1 MTTMSTDTRDRAC
14 CEEAERASAFSRRSL
29 LKALGVGSVAI
40 AAGPLVGM
48 RAAFA
53 ADPGWTGDT
62 VVVLSLRGGFDGL
75 SAVAPVADPNLP
87 VWRPSIALT
96 QAAAF
101 QLDSTFGM
109 HPALAPLQA
118 LWTSNKLAFVHAAGM
133 SAPNRSHFSAMDEM
147 ERAAP
152 GSSARTGWLDRTLGL
167 HSAGSAFSAVQMG
180 STSIPESLVGPVPVL
195 GMDTI
200 SSFRLSGAGNATQRT
215 NWMTALNAL
224 HSAAPPGLQDSA
236 TETLA
241 ALGTAATLAA
251 AGYTPAN
258 GASYPNSSVG
268 RALTNA
274 AQLIKANV
282 GLRVLTID
290 LGDWDMHAGLG
301 SLGNGWMRDKLT
313 DLGRA
318 LAAFATD
325 LGTYLDS
332 TTLVTISEFGRRVQE
347 NESGGVDHGWGNLM
361 FVLGGHV
368 VPGVHV
374 QMPASGNMLDA
385 ANLTNGD
392 VTATT
397 DYRAVL
403 ADILVNRTGAS
414 TSDVQAVFP
423 GYNGTTLGVTAP

>member
-75 SAVAPVADPNLP
+75 SAVAPVNDPNLP
-87 VWRPSIALT
+87 TWRPSIALT
-96 QAAAF
+96 QAAAY

-133 SAPNRSHFSAMDEM
+133 SSPNRSHFSAMDEM

-167 HSAGSAFSAVQMG
+167 HSAGTAFSAVQMG

-195 GMDTI
+195 GMDSI
-200 SSFRLSGAGNATQRT
+200 SSFRLNGTNSSNRAT
-215 NWMTALNAL
+215 WATALNSL

-236 TETLA
+236 SETLA
-241 ALGTAATLAA
+241 ALGTAASLT
-251 AGYTPAN
+251 GYTPAN
-258 GASYPNSSVG
+258 GAAYPNTSVG
-268 RALTNA
+268 HALTNA
-274 AQLIKANV
+274 AQLIKSNV

-301 SLGNGWMRDKLT
+301 SLGNGWMHDKLT
-313 DLGRA
+313 DLGKA

-325 LGTYLDS
+325 LGSFLNS
-332 TTLVTISEFGRRVQE
+332 TTLVTISEFGRRVEE

-374 QMPASGNMLDA
+374 QMPASGFMLDE

-423 GYNGTTLGVTAP
+423 GYNGTTLGVTAAG